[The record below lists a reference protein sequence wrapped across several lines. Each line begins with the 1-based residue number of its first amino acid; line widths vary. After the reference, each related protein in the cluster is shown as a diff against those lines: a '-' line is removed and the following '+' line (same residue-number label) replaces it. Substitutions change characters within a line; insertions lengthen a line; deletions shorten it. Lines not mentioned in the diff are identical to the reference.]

1 MSVGDLTLPERM
13 QTDDGPM
20 WARESEFVVNTL
32 KYALAQAL
40 AIVVRVQHDLCLN
53 RNTLLEILRR
63 LAWNKVAYATQ
74 LVAAADGVRSTDTD
88 PRRVEFN
95 VQRRARGGRWRG
107 GLGHTGRRRL
117 V

>member
-20 WARESEFVVNTL
+20 WARESEFDVKTL

-40 AIVVRVQHDLCLN
+40 AIVV
-53 RNTLLEILRR
+53 
-63 LAWNKVAYATQ
+63 
-74 LVAAADGVRSTDTD
+74 
-88 PRRVEFN
+88 
-95 VQRRARGGRWRG
+95 
-107 GLGHTGRRRL
+107 HTGSLQVRQAR